1 MLLLVT
7 IVLHE
12 SCSGA
17 CSCIKN
23 HVQITIF
30 RVMQVLEYQNITILE
45 AAHNSIGHPQNV
57 IIQSL
62 NVIWI

>member
-7 IVLHE
+7 VVLLE

-17 CSCIKN
+17 CSCIKSN
-23 HVQITIF
+23 VQITIF
-30 RVMQVLEYQNITILE
+30 RVMQVLEYHNITILE
-45 AAHNSIGHPQNV
+45 DAHNAIGHPQNV
-57 IIQSL
+57 IFQSL